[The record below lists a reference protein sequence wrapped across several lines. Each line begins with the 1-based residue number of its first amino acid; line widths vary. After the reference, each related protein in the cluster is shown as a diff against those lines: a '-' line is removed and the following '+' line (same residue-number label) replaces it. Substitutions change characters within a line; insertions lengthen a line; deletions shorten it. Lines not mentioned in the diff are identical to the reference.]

1 MCAVIII
8 SEPNKIITLSLF
20 IIIII
25 IINIIIHNERI
36 HMKENF

>member
-25 IINIIIHNERI
+25 IIHLLAFLIFVIIV
-36 HMKENF
+36 KF